1 MIYAY
6 DIISDLNLTEE
17 SVFNWEDKP
26 TSLYCMVAGNVSSDI
41 HVLYKTIKHLSTLY
55 QGVFFIDGF
64 LENTVIAEKDLVIQE
79 ITKIFS
85 TIKNAVYLHNNVV
98 IMDGIA
104 IVGVNG
110 WFGNKA
116 TDADSEL
123 QLKIN
128 RYDDLAYLQKTVE
141 KLQLHIDVKQIV
153 VISNSVPSTDLYFG
167 EKSDFTNTD
176 VPLSY
181 VIESDTEQKIHT
193 WIFGSHKKIVD
204 TKINSINYFNNP
216 CYDSN
221 PYYPKRINILD

>member
-17 SVFNWEDKP
+17 SVFNWEGKP
-26 TSLYCMVAGNVSSDI
+26 TSLYCIVAGNVSSDI

-64 LENTVIAEKDLVIQE
+64 LENTIIAEKDLVIQE
-79 ITKIFS
+79 ITKIFA

-116 TDADSEL
+116 IDACLLYTS
-123 QLKIN
+123 
-128 RYDDLAYLQKTVE
+128 
-141 KLQLHIDVKQIV
+141 
-153 VISNSVPSTDLYFG
+153 PSPRD
-167 EKSDFTNTD
+167 
-176 VPLSY
+176 
-181 VIESDTEQKIHT
+181 
-193 WIFGSHKKIVD
+193 
-204 TKINSINYFNNP
+204 
-216 CYDSN
+216 
-221 PYYPKRINILD
+221 